1 MASTKETNGGEKKKP
16 SRTTSGNKAHRESF
30 STHTGH
36 VLTPMEN
43 AFISKYLELGNT
55 RQAVLQAG
63 YQTNTPDQ
71 YGQRLLNKPY
81 ISEEIRYRME
91 QVKNDGIA
99 SAEEIMQYFTS
110 VMRGEIADQFG
121 LDASLSERTKAAQE
135 LAKRQIDMAQR
146 VAAQTDQPAE
156 LKIVLDWTRPTLET
170 APDQEKENP
179 AIDD

>member
-1 MASTKETNGGEKKKP
+1 MASAKTPKESTKTRNTR
-16 SRTTSGNKAHRESF
+16 SAVKANRESF

-36 VLTPMEN
+36 TLTPKEN
-43 AFISKYLELGNT
+43 EFISKYLELGNV

-63 YQTNTPDQ
+63 YKTNTPDQ

-81 ISEEIRYRME
+81 IAEEIRYRME
-91 QVKNDGIA
+91 QVKDAGIA

-110 VMRGEIADQFG
+110 VMRGEISDQFG

-146 VAAQTDQPAE
+146 VAAQTEQPTE
-156 LKIVLDWTRPTLET
+156 FKIVLDWTRPTLET